1 MSILIASVIKTS
13 QVALQTF
20 FPPPLPASSM
30 QQQGPT
36 FLLYLT
42 SLTMIVSA
50 REVQV
55 PQLAPPPLPPP
66 RLPPPYSIF
75 LTMTAFAK
83 EAQALHILPAHL
95 IDLLPS
101 QVGALPCKSQAR
113 SAALARASAQPLV
126 AAQE

>member
-1 MSILIASVIKTS
+1 
-13 QVALQTF
+13 
-20 FPPPLPASSM
+20 
-30 QQQGPT
+30 
-36 FLLYLT
+36 
-42 SLTMIVSA
+42 MIVSA

-66 RLPPPYSIF
+66 HLPPPYSIF

-83 EAQALHILPAHL
+83 EAQALHILRAHL

-101 QVGALPCKSQAR
+101 QAGALPCKSQAR

>member
-1 MSILIASVIKTS
+1 
-13 QVALQTF
+13 
-20 FPPPLPASSM
+20 
-30 QQQGPT
+30 
-36 FLLYLT
+36 
-42 SLTMIVSA
+42 MIVSA
-50 REVQV
+50 REVQA

-66 RLPPPYSIF
+66 HLPPPYSIF

-83 EAQALHILPAHL
+83 EAQALHILRAHL

-101 QVGALPCKSQAR
+101 QVGALPCKSQVR